1 MLAIAKGAEIS
12 ETGLRVVNSDLFD
25 SASFVRQISKF
36 ESARGWLWGD
46 YLIFATESISKRD
59 RTSLVIQ
66 LANQS
71 QVTTDYLFT
80 CLKIAEIYPHDHRNA
95 RVSHTTHL
103 IIADELGQEFT
114 LETAVD
120 WLTHAEEHEL
130 TGAQVRKAIRR
141 ETATA
146 EPDERIVADW
156 FSKAKRGLRGWSDF
170 VIPEGLKDDP
180 QYLERL
186 QREIVQFREPLD
198 RLLTEIEELRK

>member
-12 ETGLRVVNSDLFD
+12 ETGLRVINSDLFD
-25 SASFVRQISKF
+25 SAAFVQQISKF

-46 YLIFATESISKRD
+46 YLIYATDSISKKE
-59 RTSLVIQ
+59 SQSLISELVIQ
-66 LANQS
+66 A
-71 QVTTDYLFT
+71 QVTADYLSM
-80 CLKIAEIYPHDHRNA
+80 CLKISKIYPHDHRNA
-95 RVSHTTHL
+95 KVSHTTHL
-103 IIADELGQEFT
+103 IIAEELGREFT
-114 LETAVD
+114 IESAGD
-120 WLTHAEEHEL
+120 WLAHAEEHDL

-170 VIPEGLKDDP
+170 VIPEGLKDDA

-198 RLLTEIEELRK
+198 RLITEIEELRK